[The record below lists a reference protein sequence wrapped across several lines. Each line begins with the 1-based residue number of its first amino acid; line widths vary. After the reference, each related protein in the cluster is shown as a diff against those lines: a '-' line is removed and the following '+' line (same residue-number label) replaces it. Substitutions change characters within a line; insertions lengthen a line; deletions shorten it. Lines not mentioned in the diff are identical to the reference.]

1 MIYNL
6 CQRIVKMRFE
16 SGMSQAE
23 LARRLDVS
31 RSSVNAWEL
40 GFATPQLKHVVEMA
54 RIFNTTVDSMLN
66 ISDEVF
72 VNITELDNE
81 ERQII
86 FNLVDC
92 FRKKKAK

>member
-6 CQRIVKMRFE
+6 CQQIVKMRFE

-54 RIFNTTVDSMLN
+54 RIFNTTVDNMLN
-66 ISDEVF
+66 ISEEVS
-72 VNITELDNE
+72 VNITELDDE

-86 FNLVDC
+86 FNLVNC
-92 FRKKKAK
+92 FKRKKG